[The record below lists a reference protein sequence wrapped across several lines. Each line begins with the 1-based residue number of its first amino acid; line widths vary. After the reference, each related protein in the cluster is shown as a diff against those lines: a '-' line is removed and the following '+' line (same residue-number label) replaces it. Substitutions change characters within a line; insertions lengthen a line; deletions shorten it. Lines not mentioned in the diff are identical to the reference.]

1 MRNMEKSYTESAVLY
16 PAREEARA
24 FRDESGLP
32 ITSVVIG
39 VTNPFLDY
47 RISRSAESDIFV
59 VEYVVEGEG
68 ELIIGGERMRA
79 RAGDT
84 YILCA
89 GEAHEYRAD
98 PRNPWKKLW
107 INFRCEYIA
116 GFMRAYGVRSGV
128 YRADTRALF
137 ETALSL
143 SRSGRPFGEICF
155 TVADCIHRVIAAA
168 AAAARHGSRA
178 DGFVIREALAA
189 AVYEKRNL
197 DDIAAELHM
206 SKSNMIRVFKREY
219 GTTPYEFL
227 LGEKIDAAKLLLKN
241 TRMTVSEIADRV
253 CVADEHYFSALFL
266 KRTGMRPGAYRKTA
280 DIY

>member
-1 MRNMEKSYTESAVLY
+1 MRNMDKYRTSSVLY

-24 FRDESGLP
+24 FREESDLP
-32 ITSVVIG
+32 ITDVVIG
-39 VTNPFLDY
+39 VTYPFPEY
-47 RISRSAESDIFV
+47 RISRPPETEINV
-59 VEYVVEGEG
+59 VEYVAEGEG
-68 ELIIGGERMRA
+68 ELIIGGERVRA

-98 PRNPWKKLW
+98 PRNPWKKFW
-107 INFRCEYIA
+107 INFRSEYIA

-155 TVADCIHRVIAAA
+155 TVADCIHRVITAA
-168 AAAARHGSRA
+168 AAAARHGCRT

-189 AVYEKRNL
+189 AVYEKRSL
-197 DDIAAELHM
+197 DDIAAALHM

-227 LGEKIDAAKLLLKN
+227 LGEKIGAAKLLLKN

-266 KRTGMRPGAYRKTA
+266 KRTGLRPGAYRKA
-280 DIY
+280 DDIY